1 MTTPKRENRG
11 RFRPGH
17 DSRRHRFTRD
27 ECVKGF
33 WAALDSIITR
43 YPTAVD
49 SNGRH
54 MAFGFLAIAGRQSI
68 NTSTNKESPC
78 GGAA

>member
-1 MTTPKRENRG
+1 
-11 RFRPGH
+11 
-17 DSRRHRFTRD
+17 
-27 ECVKGF
+27 VKGF

-68 NTSTNKESPC
+68 NTSPNKESLC